1 VREDAGNV
9 TISVSV
15 LSGTLLGD
23 VIVTLTSTVAGGT
36 ATGTS

>member
-15 LSGTLLGD
+15 LSRTLLGD
-23 VIVTLTSTVAGGT
+23 VVVTLTSTAGGT